1 MPADTGKTKRR
12 RGKAIQKPE
21 LALRVTRAN
30 QLTFPTLMN
39 ALERRG
45 LDRKFRVVLL
55 RSFQEVREWV
65 SARPEGLLLYS
76 FMTPHMLEVFG
87 EVEWIRRHRGSRL
100 WLLVG
105 GPHSSGDPVSAL
117 KMGFDLAYTGAGE
130 TAFPR
135 LIEHYLRHGF
145 PEGRWIVPAPPLQ
158 RLEESI
164 PISRYFVTIPPL
176 EITRGCF
183 WNCRF
188 CQTACSK
195 PVHRNFDSIQWFY
208 GELKKRGYHRRVN
221 FICPSVFEYGAEN
234 PARLRIEKLER
245 VVRYCKEEGTTY
257 LELGIFPSEARP
269 NTFRPE
275 FVDMIR
281 DHCSNRKIT
290 IGAQTGCNELL
301 RKMKRGHTVEQVDTA
316 CRLSR
321 ERGIKPLV
329 DIIFGFP
336 GETPDHRRK
345 TLDFIHYLTRAYGA
359 RTQVHY
365 FLPLAGT
372 PLQYENPSP
381 LDYRTIDRLE
391 EYQKGGICT
400 GWWKE
405 GVKLTRQI
413 TELRDKLAERE
424 VDYDILPLFKDG
436 PANIAPVT
444 GPQSAVS
451 EQNG

>member
-1 MPADTGKTKRR
+1 M
-12 RGKAIQKPE
+12 
-21 LALRVTRAN
+21 RVTRAN

-39 ALERRG
+39 ALERRQ
-45 LDRKFRVVLL
+45 LDRHFRVVLL
-55 RSFQEVREWV
+55 HSGDEVRDFV
-65 SARPEGLLLYS
+65 ASRSEGMLLYS
-76 FMTPHMLEVFG
+76 FMTPHLPEVFR
-87 EVEWIRRHRGSRL
+87 EVEQIRGTRSSRL
-100 WLLVG
+100 LLLAG

-117 KMGFDLAYTGAGE
+117 KMGFDLAYSGAGE
-130 TAFPR
+130 TAFPQIVER
-135 LIEHYLRHGF
+135 YLQNGL
-145 PEGRWIVPAPPLQ
+145 PEGRWIVAAPPLQ

-195 PVHRNFDSIQWFY
+195 PIHRDFESVEWFY

-221 FICPSVFEYGAEN
+221 FICPSVFEYGAES
-234 PARLRIEKLER
+234 PAKLRIEKLER
-245 VVRYCKEEGTTY
+245 LVRFCKEGGTTY

-275 FVDMIR
+275 FVDIIR
-281 DHCSNRKIT
+281 DYCSNRKIT

-301 RKMKRGHTVEQVDTA
+301 RQMKRGHTVEQVETA

-321 ERGIKPLV
+321 ERGLKPLV

-345 TLDFIHYLTRAYGA
+345 TLDFIHHLTRAYGA

-365 FLPLAGT
+365 FLPLTGT
-372 PLQYENPSP
+372 PLQNSSPAP
-381 LDYRTIDRLE
+381 LDYRSIDRLE
-391 EYQKGGICT
+391 AFQKGGICT

-405 GVKLTRQI
+405 GIKLTRRI
-413 TELRDKLAERE
+413 VELRDRINDRE
-424 VDYDILPLFKDG
+424 VEYDVLPPFAENPDG
-436 PANIAPVT
+436 ALATP
-444 GPQSAVS
+444 GSKAVIS
-451 EQNG
+451 E